1 MFLQQFRKWKEV
13 DSFIPP
19 TKVLV
24 CSISID
30 AAVILAQNTLPNT
43 GLWKGCK
50 QIKIEVEQ
58 ETAVSCTSIQTY
70 NESTIAFRYEKSVP
84 FTLYYTFFD
93 TKLYE
98 VCDAKSV
105 SALFKKY
112 SIDSCLSLY
121 CNNFPRLSNSSIT
134 YLNRTYG
141 ISNPR
146 DKQTAVGEFAWMM
159 NYCQYCQR
167 DDFVEFHTQLAIA
180 ANTTTCFQYVHDDF
194 CNYNQ
199 PVPDGSFY
207 QPLIHGES
215 LLEGKTLNPWIC
227 FCGDSR
233 FGFKCDYFSTNFIP
247 FTFQAYPI
255 IAFVISGILAIVT
268 VVCNVV
274 PLCYRNYK
282 KIRASVKHHFKT
294 LKRAVY
300 EEVFTLNWLIIFF
313 VFSYFVFLTLE
324 NILGIPLNNVYDA
337 RIALGYGFF
346 RSLSLLW
353 LIAALVTTLV
363 MWVNLLLGS
372 MRTTTDALVIHPG
385 LKVLLVIVYLILL
398 GMSILPFIYA
408 ADKSVAKIFNL
419 VFFTLT
425 AASAVLFTIFFVVF
439 GAKLFFTLKVANNL
453 SIFQIKFTK
462 FVMFLVVTFTIV
474 FIEMI
479 FIIVEYGSHRV
490 VFGLFYRSINFNT
503 LDLTMCVLVSGIIYQ
518 MTSNVEFKQIYCP
531 CMKDNTFKKYQDYIS
546 RKSGKFK
553 KVNTEVEDIEEGS
566 IASET
571 QAGAAYSFVPSDEST
586 SLARNNYH

>member
-1 MFLQQFRKWKEV
+1 M
-13 DSFIPP
+13 
-19 TKVLV
+19 
-24 CSISID
+24 
-30 AAVILAQNTLPNT
+30 AQDLPNT
-43 GLWKGCK
+43 GTLWKGCK
-50 QIKIEVEQ
+50 HVKIENSEQ
-58 ETAVSCTSIQTY
+58 VVSCSSIQTY
-70 NESTIAFRYEKSVP
+70 NESTIAFRYERSVQ

-98 VCDAKSV
+98 VCDANSV
-105 SALFKKY
+105 SQLFKKY
-112 SIDSCLSLY
+112 SIDSCLNLY
-121 CNNFPRLSNSSIT
+121 CNNYPKLSNSSLS

-141 ISNPR
+141 ISNIR
-146 DKQTAVGEFAWMM
+146 DRQSALGEFAWMM

-167 DDFVEFHTQLAIA
+167 EDFVDFHTQLQSV
-180 ANTTTCFQYVHDDF
+180 NTSRCFQYVRDDF

-199 PVPDGSFY
+199 PVPEGSFE

-215 LLEGKTLNPWIC
+215 LLEGKTLTPWIC
-227 FCGDSR
+227 YCGNDL
-233 FGFKCDYFSTNFIP
+233 FGYKCDYFSTNFIP
-247 FTFQAYPI
+247 FTFQAYPVI
-255 IAFVISGILAIVT
+255 TFIISGMLAIAT
-268 VVCNVV
+268 IIFNVI

-282 KIRASVKHHFKT
+282 KIRTSIKHHFKT
-294 LKRAVY
+294 LQRALY

-324 NILGIPLNNVYDA
+324 NILGIPLNHVYDA

-385 LKVLLVIVYLILL
+385 LKALLVIVYVILL
-398 GMSILPFIYA
+398 GMSILPFVYA
-408 ADKSVAKIFNL
+408 ADKSVSKIFNL
-419 VFFTLT
+419 VFFSLT
-425 AASAVLFTIFFVVF
+425 AASAVIFTIFFVVF

-453 SIFQIKFTK
+453 SFFQIKFTK
-462 FVMFLVVTFTIV
+462 FVMFLIVAFAVTFL
-474 FIEMI
+474 EMI
-479 FIIVEYGSHRV
+479 FIIVEYGAHRV

-531 CMKDNTFKKYQDYIS
+531 CVKDSTFQKYQDYIT

-553 KVNTEVEDIEEGS
+553 KVNTEDEDESS
-566 IASET
+566 IASDT
-571 QAGAAYSFVPSDEST
+571 RVGTAYSYIGSDEKT
-586 SLARNNYH
+586 SLSRHENDYQ